1 MPVELVVFDLAGTTV
16 HDDNDVPR
24 ILQSALQRFDVAI
37 SLKEAARVMGIP
49 KPVAIQQLAI
59 EKGIS
64 NPDKKWIEKI
74 HQVFITDMIHFYKTD
89 SSVREKDGVSETFR
103 KLKSLGVKIAVDTGF
118 SREITIPLLERM
130 GWEKNDLLDF
140 SVTSDE
146 VPHGRPFP
154 DMIFKS
160 MALTGV
166 REVSHV
172 AKVGDTA
179 SDMEEGTSAGC
190 KWVIG
195 ITSGAYTHEEL
206 TKVKHTHLV
215 NSISEI
221 LPILEIQE

>member
-16 HDDNDVPR
+16 HDNNDVPR
-24 ILQSALQRFDVAI
+24 ILQNALQRFDVAI
-37 SLKEAARVMGIP
+37 SLKDAARVMGIP
-49 KPVAIQQLAI
+49 KPIAIRELAI

-64 NPDKKWIEKI
+64 DPDNKWIEKV
-74 HQVFITDMIHFYKTD
+74 HRVFTDDMIHFYQTD
-89 SSVREKDGVSETFR
+89 ASVREKEGVSETFR
-103 KLKSLGVKIAVDTGF
+103 KLKSLGIKIAVDTGF
-118 SREITIPLLERM
+118 SREITTPLLERM
-130 GWEKNDLLDF
+130 QWHKNDLLDF

-146 VPHGRPFP
+146 VPRGRPFP

-166 REVSHV
+166 RDVNHV

-179 SDMEEGTSAGC
+179 SDMEEGTAAGC
-190 KWVIG
+190 HWVIG

-206 TKVKHTHLV
+206 TKVKHSHLV

-221 LPILEIQE
+221 LPILKIQ